1 MKTII
6 TFFINSN
13 IWVAFCVLGLAA
25 SSEALL
31 GINDFKISQFV
42 FFSTIFAYN
51 FQRSVRIKKGYE
63 HSYKSWLEKNI
74 KASYFLMLIA
84 ASVSLFLFLHFKL
97 STQIAILF
105 TGALSLFYPFWIR
118 EIPFVKIFVISFV
131 WSVSTMLLLVLENN
145 ITISQNI
152 ICQLASRFSF
162 VFAITIPFDIRDCK
176 YDSKNLRTIP
186 LFFGVKRAKNIAVLS
201 LFICGWWC

>member
-51 FQRSVRIKKGYE
+51 FQRIVRIKKGYE

-118 EIPFVKIFVISFV
+118 EIPFVKIFVIYYV
-131 WSVSTMLLLVLENN
+131 
-145 ITISQNI
+145 
-152 ICQLASRFSF
+152 
-162 VFAITIPFDIRDCK
+162 
-176 YDSKNLRTIP
+176 
-186 LFFGVKRAKNIAVLS
+186 
-201 LFICGWWC
+201 FICSSIVSLCFTQTINILFKFVTY